1 MKRLHWILLLMIL
14 LIPTESISAK
24 KKTEKSDREIW
35 CDVMYRMAAPV
46 LSNMSEGLLKQNML
60 VELSPTW
67 DGRNQNVTYME
78 CFGRLMAGL
87 APWLSLPDDET
98 PEGLQRKQLREWA
111 LKSYA
116 NAVDPASPDYLL
128 WRQENQ
134 TLVDAAFL
142 AESFLRSYDALWM
155 PLDSITKQRYIAEF
169 TDRSFL

>member
-24 KKTEKSDREIW
+24 KKTEEKRQRNLVRRND
-35 CDVMYRMAAPV
+35 RMAAPV

-67 DGRNQNVTYME
+67 DGRDKNVTYME

-111 LKSYA
+111 LKS
-116 NAVDPASPDYLL
+116 
-128 WRQENQ
+128 
-134 TLVDAAFL
+134 
-142 AESFLRSYDALWM
+142 
-155 PLDSITKQRYIAEF
+155 
-169 TDRSFL
+169 

>member
-60 VELSPTW
+60 VKLSPTW

-78 CFGRLMAGL
+78 SASYNSFQSYRKLLSIHTGSCFI
-87 APWLSLPDDET
+87 T
-98 PEGLQRKQLREWA
+98 
-111 LKSYA
+111 
-116 NAVDPASPDYLL
+116 AS
-128 WRQENQ
+128 
-134 TLVDAAFL
+134 
-142 AESFLRSYDALWM
+142 S
-155 PLDSITKQRYIAEF
+155 
-169 TDRSFL
+169 

>member
-67 DGRNQNVTYME
+67 DGRNQNVT
-78 CFGRLMAGL
+78 
-87 APWLSLPDDET
+87 
-98 PEGLQRKQLREWA
+98 
-111 LKSYA
+111 SYEFHMK
-116 NAVDPASPDYLL
+116 NRRSKR
-128 WRQENQ
+128 RQTEAK
-134 TLVDAAFL
+134 V
-142 AESFLRSYDALWM
+142 SVIKY
-155 PLDSITKQRYIAEF
+155 
-169 TDRSFL
+169 